1 MPHPIPTHP
10 PFLVRSA
17 TLQDLNVLLSIE
29 QASFST
35 DLISR
40 ASFRRFIRRGSARL
54 LVADAGRHAIAGYVL
69 LLTRKGSRRA
79 RIHSLA
85 THPEWRGKGIG
96 ALLLGAAL
104 STAREWHMN
113 EVWLEVREENEA
125 ALKLYANNGFETVA
139 HRARFYA
146 DDAAAIVMQ
155 KNLSDSEG
163 GLLPARFRM
172 PLILVDDPSDVP
184 GNPVSGR
191 VVTVSDYLK
200 LSYAA
205 KGRIVVNLARSYEPL
220 TKGYYASL
228 LAAARGEK
236 GYPGAFN
243 LLDINWK
250 RMHARALQ
258 EVDPMLDTLDDPWS
272 VPSEVIFHFGTCC
285 EASLAEI
292 GTLLFDRFRCPILR
306 VRLSQGPSRRIEDIE
321 AVAIHRLPQEE
332 QGPFMSALESFLR
345 QRRPVS
351 ESIPRAAHSI
361 AMLVDSEEEH
371 PPSNEGALTAFRRV
385 ALELGARVK
394 PITRHDLARLAQ
406 FDALLI
412 RTTTALD
419 HYTYRFARKAAEEG
433 LPVIDAPDTILKC
446 TNKIFLYELLRTH
459 GIPTPETLIFDRKSL
474 KSVAQQASWP
484 SVLKVPD
491 SCYSLGV
498 FRVDGPEELVA
509 RSKPLFD
516 ASDLLLLQAW
526 TPTRYDWRIGV
537 LDGQPLYACRYFMAG
552 EHWQIADHAAE
563 GGVEYGDTETVPIA
577 SVPDDVL
584 EVAVLAARAVGDGL
598 LGVDCKDTARGP
610 LVIEV
615 NDNPNLDHGIEDAI
629 LGDELYRRI
638 LGFLISRIGTA
649 SGISM

>member
-1 MPHPIPTHP
+1 MSHPIPAHP

-17 TLQDLNVLLSIE
+17 TLQDLNTLLSIE
-29 QASFST
+29 RTSFST

-40 ASFRRFIRRGSARL
+40 ASFRRFIRRGTARL
-54 LVADAGRHAIAGYVL
+54 LVADAGLEAIAGYVL

-85 THPEWRGKGIG
+85 ADPEWRGKGVG
-96 ALLLGAAL
+96 AFLLGAAL

-113 EVWLEVREENEA
+113 EVWLEVREENA
-125 ALKLYANNGFETVA
+125 PARKLYANNGFTIVS
-139 HRARFYA
+139 RRVGFYA
-146 DDAAAIVMQ
+146 DGAAAIVMR
-155 KNLSDSEG
+155 KNLTESER
-163 GLLPARFRM
+163 GLLPARYRM
-172 PLILVDDPSDVP
+172 PVILVDDPSDLP
-184 GNPVSGR
+184 KSPVSGR

-220 TKGYYASL
+220 TRGYYASL
-228 LAAARGEK
+228 LAAARGER

-243 LLDINWK
+243 LLDINW
-250 RMHARALQ
+250 RRIHVRALQ
-258 EVDPMLDTLDDPWS
+258 EVDPMLGALDNPTTLPGD
-272 VPSEVIFHFGTCC
+272 VIFYFGTCS
-285 EASLAEI
+285 EPSLAEI

-306 VRLSQGPSRRIEDIE
+306 VRLNLGTAPSIEDIE
-321 AVAIHRLPQEE
+321 AVAIHRLPSSEGE
-332 QGPFMSALESFLR
+332 AFMKALESFLR

-351 ESIPRAAHSI
+351 EGIPRAAHSI
-361 AMLVDSEEEH
+361 AMLVDREEEH
-371 PPSNEGALTAFRRV
+371 PPSNEGALAAFRRV
-385 ALELGARVK
+385 ALELGARVT

-459 GIPTPETLIFDRKSL
+459 GIPTPETLVFDRKSL

-498 FRVDGPEELVA
+498 FRVDGPEELSA
-509 RSKPLFD
+509 KSKPLFD

-526 TPTRYDWRIGV
+526 TPTRYDWRIGI

-563 GGVEYGDTETVPIA
+563 GGVQYGDTETVPIS
-577 SVPDDVL
+577 SVPEDVL

-615 NDNPNLDHGIEDAI
+615 NDNPNLDSGIEDAI

-649 SGISM
+649 SRISM